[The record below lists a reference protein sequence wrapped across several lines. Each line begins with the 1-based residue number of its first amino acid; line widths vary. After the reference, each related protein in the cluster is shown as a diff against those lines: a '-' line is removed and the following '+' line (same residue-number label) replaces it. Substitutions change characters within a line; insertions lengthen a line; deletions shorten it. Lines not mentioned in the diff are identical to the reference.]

1 MDYSTLSD
9 DELDRLIAERVGY
22 RVEMEG
28 DTGCLYAP
36 TGERQSIVFGRPTE
50 NKVWE
55 EALSFK
61 YDGVYRRVPEYSTDL
76 NAATQLFKQ
85 TSEREDAALRYED
98 GGWACEIEIEG
109 GSVAYLYSDELEP
122 ARVICLTWL
131 QWDDIRNRS

>member
-22 RVEMEG
+22 RH
-28 DTGCLYAP
+28 
-36 TGERQSIVFGRPTE
+36 
-50 NKVWE
+50 
-55 EALSFK
+55 
-61 YDGVYRRVPEYSTDL
+61 VPEYSTDL
-76 NAATQLFKQ
+76 NAAIQLFKQ